1 MFGVIGQEGGE
12 GINRC
17 GHVRKVGF
25 DGFKH
30 GFKIGS
36 LKHVQYLVENGRT
49 ICIVNSQHIKVLF
62 RIWKPDSKLA
72 LQQVVNKV
80 VH

>member
-1 MFGVIGQEGGE
+1 MFGVIGQEGARASIDADMFG
-12 GINRC
+12 RSDLM
-17 GHVRKVGF
+17 VLRL
-25 DGFKH
+25 D
-30 GFKIGS
+30 
-36 LKHVQYLVENGRT
+36 LVENGRT